1 MNKNEALKKIEE
13 LKVFVE
19 QCDRKEDFVT
29 IDYSVISKEK
39 FEKYGV
45 KPFQIMKRKMR
56 NDDKVWANI
65 TFNDAKKEAEKAGMR
80 LPGLNEMLLLLDS
93 YKEKYLDNASC
104 YHKEFLGIEELSY
117 NEEVCY
123 EWIDSLSV
131 IPFLRG
137 GNWYNGSH
145 AGAFALLLS
154 WSGGNTSNDVGFRCV
169 RGI

>member
-13 LKVFVE
+13 LKVSIE

-29 IDYSVISKEK
+29 IDYSVIPKEK

-56 NDDKVWANI
+56 SGDNTWNNI
-65 TFNDAKKEAEKAGMR
+65 SFNDAKKEAEKSEMR
-80 LPGLNEMLLLLDS
+80 LPSLNEMLLLLDA
-93 YKEKYLDNASC
+93 YKEKYPDNASC
-104 YHKEFLGIEELSY
+104 NHKEFLGIEELSY
-117 NEEVCY
+117 QEDVCY

-137 GNWYNGSH
+137 GLWFVGSY
-145 AGAFALLLS
+145 AGAFALYL
-154 WSGGNTSNDVGFRCV
+154 N
-169 RGI
+169 

>member
-93 YKEKYLDNASC
+93 YKEKYPDNASC
-104 YHKEFLGIEELSY
+104 NHKEFLGIEELSY

-137 GNWYNGSH
+137 GDWSNGSY
-145 AGAFALLLS
+145 AGAFALNLA
-154 WSGGNTSNDVGFRCV
+154 WSGGNTINNVGFRCV

>member
-13 LKVFVE
+13 LKAFVE
-19 QCDRKEDFVT
+19 QCDQNEEFVT
-29 IDYSVISKEK
+29 IDYSVIPKEK

-80 LPGLNEMLLLLDS
+80 LPSLNEMLLLLDS
-93 YKEKYLDNASC
+93 YKEKYSDNASC

-137 GNWYNGSH
+137 GDWSDGSD
-145 AGAFALLLS
+145 AGAFALHLA
-154 WSGGNTSNDVGFRCV
+154 WSGGTTNYGVGFRCV